1 MQNKFQKINKSNKKY
16 YVFGTTGADCRS
28 KRQAGNKSGRFLNS
42 EMSRADDLNK
52 DFYQCD
58 RVGEKFSAGSY

>member
-1 MQNKFQKINKSNKKY
+1 MQNEFKKINKSNKKY
-16 YVFGTTGADCRS
+16 DVTGTTGADCRS
-28 KRQAGNKSGRFLNS
+28 KRQAGNKSGRLLNS

-58 RVGEKFSAGSY
+58 KVGEKVSAGTY